1 VVTKRNEVPAVKARK
16 PNIKSNDGLRYRITV
31 ESVLPEKTPA
41 NEIGDPFATFSE
53 WSSEADEKAYCD
65 L

>member
-1 VVTKRNEVPAVKARK
+1 VPAVKVRK
-16 PNIKSNDGLRYRITV
+16 PNLKQNGGLRYRITA
-31 ESVLPEKTPA
+31 ESALPKKAPA

-53 WSSEADEKAYCD
+53 WSSEADEKACRD